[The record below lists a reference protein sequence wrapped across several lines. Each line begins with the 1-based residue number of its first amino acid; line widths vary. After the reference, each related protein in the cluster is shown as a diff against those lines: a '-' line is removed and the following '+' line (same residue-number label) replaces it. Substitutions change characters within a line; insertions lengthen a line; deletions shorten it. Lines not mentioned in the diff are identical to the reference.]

1 MPLERVF
8 CSRPSAGRDKS
19 QLTHDSEERVASCA
33 ARFYFMKKLLITG
46 GVGTGKSAFMKFVGP
61 VLRHRLTAFSAD
73 QAVQKLYQVSS
84 FKNSLANLFGDRVL
98 ILKNEGGELEVD
110 RAWLRDHVLPFPE
123 ARRALEGC
131 VPGRVLEMLEVT
143 CDCAR
148 NAGEKVFVAE
158 VPLHYEIGQVI
169 SADLV
174 IVVAASRSVQVR
186 RMMENRGLDEATA
199 QAFLNAQWP
208 IEAKVEK
215 ADVVIWNDGDPSALE
230 CQTLLL
236 ANLLNLE

>member
-1 MPLERVF
+1 MYTAIV
-8 CSRPSAGRDKS
+8 SGGAGAGKS
-19 QLTHDSEERVASCA
+19 TLMRLLNQKIQSTITWFSSDEEINKVYTEPQQRLALIEAFSDELGPDQREAMAHDA
-33 ARFYFMKKLLITG
+33 TG
-46 GVGTGKSAFMKFVGP
+46 GALKAWV
-61 VLRHRLTAFSAD
+61 RL
-73 QAVQKLYQVSS
+73 
-84 FKNSLANLFGDRVL
+84 
-98 ILKNEGGELEVD
+98 
-110 RAWLRDHVLPFPE
+110 HVLPFRDRRKRLE
-123 ARRALEGC
+123 AILH
-131 VPGRVLEMLEVT
+131 PYVLAAFEEASRKRGGNLL
-143 CDCAR
+143 
-148 NAGEKVFVAE
+148 VAE
-158 VPLHYEIGQVI
+158 VPLHYEIGEVI

-236 ANLLNLE
+236 ANLINLE

>member
-1 MPLERVF
+1 
-8 CSRPSAGRDKS
+8 
-19 QLTHDSEERVASCA
+19 
-33 ARFYFMKKLLITG
+33 MKMLLITG
-46 GVGTGKSAFMKFVGP
+46 GVGTGKSAFMKFVRQ
-61 VLRHRLTAFSAD
+61 VVRHRVAVFSAD
-73 QAVQKLYQVSS
+73 QAVQELYQFSS
-84 FKNSLANLFGDRVL
+84 FKKVLANLFGDQVL
-98 ILKNEGGELEVD
+98 IRKSAGGEPEVD
-110 RAWLRDHVLPFPE
+110 RAWIRDHVLPFPE
-123 ARRALEGC
+123 ARRALEGG
-131 VPGRVLEMLEVT
+131 VHGRVLEMLRGT
-143 CDCAR
+143 CDRAQ

-158 VPLHYEIGQVI
+158 VPLHYEIGGVI

-186 RMMENRGLDEATA
+186 RMMENRGLDEATT

-236 ANLLNLE
+236 ANLLNLV

>member
-1 MPLERVF
+1 MKCAIL
-8 CSRPSAGRDKS
+8 SGGIAAGKTTVVGLLS
-19 QLTHDSEERVASCA
+19 L
-33 ARFYFMKKLLITG
+33 KLNAETQWFL
-46 GVGTGKSAFMKFVGP
+46 
-61 VLRHRLTAFSAD
+61 AD
-73 QAVQKLYQVSS
+73 QCIQMAYATPEQRQALIK
-84 FKNSLANLFGDRVL
+84 AFGDLMTPDERRAIEGDECGGCLRV
-98 ILKNEGGELEVD
+98 
-110 RAWLRDHVLPFPE
+110 WLRENVLPSDEGRKHLESILHPYVLQ
-123 ARRALEGC
+123 ALEDVRHKREGN
-131 VPGRVLEMLEVT
+131 LL
-143 CDCAR
+143 
-148 NAGEKVFVAE
+148 VAE

-186 RMMENRGLDEATA
+186 RMMENRGLDEATT

-208 IEAKVEK
+208 IKAKVEK

>member
-1 MPLERVF
+1 
-8 CSRPSAGRDKS
+8 
-19 QLTHDSEERVASCA
+19 
-33 ARFYFMKKLLITG
+33 
-46 GVGTGKSAFMKFVGP
+46 
-61 VLRHRLTAFSAD
+61 LTAFSAD

-131 VPGRVLEMLEVT
+131 VHGRVLEMLEVT